1 MMKRLISAIRAL
13 IAIPAVFWSLLAGTA
28 LACGFVWGSWRNL
41 CVDCPSIAQI
51 HSWEPRQTSKLL
63 ARDGR
68 IIAEFGIQRRTPVAI
83 GSLPAYVPGAFVA
96 VEDKR
101 FYRHGG
107 VDPLGI
113 ARAARDLLLT
123 RSLEHGGGSTLTQ
136 QLARNIW
143 EDDIGFEKRLVRKLK
158 EAQVALELERA
169 YTKGQILEA
178 YMNQVNYDGVYGIEA
193 AARKY
198 FGKPATQL
206 NPAEAAL
213 LAAIPNRPRRYNPFL
228 NPEEARSRRDLVL
241 RRMAEQGIISAPEL
255 DRWAAVALPTPGSGD
270 RGPVAPYFEE
280 WIRQILDDRYGSQL
294 YTAGLE
300 IQTTLDLDMQL
311 LAERAMAWGF
321 GRIEERPG
329 FDHPP
334 YEEFA
339 EADEA
344 FETPYVQGAMIVLE
358 PSTGEVLA
366 MVGGRDF
373 VHSKFNRAT
382 QALRQ
387 PGSSF
392 KPFVYAAAVES
403 GIPPSHVVVDAPFAF
418 MQVSGEPWLPQNFDE
433 TFKGRMTIRQG
444 LRESR
449 NMIAIRLGWD
459 DVGIETVAQMAT
471 RLGLSSNIPRFPS
484 TTIGAAEVL
493 PIDMAKAYASFATL
507 GTRVEPHGI
516 LRVENSEGEVLWA
529 PQPEKTSVLDS
540 LEARVIVDMLE
551 DVVSN
556 GTGYTAIRIVAGL
569 PNEIAAAGKT
579 GTTNNSTDVWFNGF
593 TPNLHALVW
602 FGMDQPQEIRPN
614 ATGGGDAAP
623 VWGSFMRS
631 VYYGSE
637 ADEAHPA
644 TPPVREIPDRWPL
657 PEALLRLEVDN
668 QTGLLSSEWCPEAQR
683 YQEIFIPGTE
693 PTEPCDASLIFGGVP
708 LQHR

>member
-1 MMKRLISAIRAL
+1 M
-13 IAIPAVFWSLLAGTA
+13 
-28 LACGFVWGSWRNL
+28 WGSWRNL

-68 IIAEFGIQRRTPVAI
+68 LIEEFGIQRRTPVAI
-83 GSLPAYVPGAFVA
+83 GSLPGYVPGAFVA

-113 ARAARDLLLT
+113 ARALRDVLLT
-123 RSLEHGGGSTLTQ
+123 RSLDQGGGSTLTQ

-143 EDDIGFEKRLVRKLK
+143 DEDIGFEKRLLRKLK

-169 YTKGQILEA
+169 YSKDQILEA

-193 AARKY
+193 ASQKY
-198 FGKPATQL
+198 LGKPATQAD
-206 NPAEAAL
+206 PAEAAL
-213 LAAIPNRPRRYNPFL
+213 LAAIPNRPRAYNPFL
-228 NPEEARSRRDLVL
+228 NPAAAKSRRDLVL
-241 RRMAEQGIISAPEL
+241 RRMAEQGFISPSDLERWSAAP
-255 DRWAAVALPTPGSGD
+255 LPTPATRD
-270 RGPVAPYFEE
+270 REPVATYFEE
-280 WIRQILDDRYGSQL
+280 WVRQILDDRYGSQL
-294 YTAGLE
+294 YTAGLV
-300 IQTTLDLDMQL
+300 IRTTLDPDIQF
-311 LAERAMAWGF
+311 LAEQAMEWGF
-321 GRIEERPG
+321 QRIEERPG
-329 FDHPP
+329 FKHPH

-339 EADEA
+339 DVTEP
-344 FETPYVQGAMIVLE
+344 FLTPYVQGAMIVLD
-358 PSTGEVLA
+358 PATGEVLA

-373 VHSKFNRAT
+373 AHSKFNRAT
-382 QALRQ
+382 QAMRQ

-392 KPFVYAAAVES
+392 KPFVYAAAIQS
-403 GIPPSHVVVDAPFAF
+403 GIPPSHVVVDAPFGY

-471 RLGLSSNIPRFPS
+471 RLGLSTEVPRYPS

-516 LRVENSEGEVLWA
+516 LRVENAEGEVLWE
-529 PQPEKTSVLDS
+529 PQPEKTPVLDS

-556 GTGYTAIRIVAGL
+556 GTGYTAIRIIAGL
-569 PNEIAAAGKT
+569 PYEVPAAGKT
-579 GTTNNSTDVWFNGF
+579 GTTNNSTDAWFNGF
-593 TPNLHALVW
+593 TPNLHAIVW
-602 FGMDQPQEIRPN
+602 FGMDQPQEIRPRS
-614 ATGGGDAAP
+614 TGGGDAAP
-623 VWGSFMRS
+623 VWGNFMRS
-631 VYYGSE
+631 VYYGWE
-637 ADEAHPA
+637 GDETTPA
-644 TPPVREIPDRWPL
+644 IPPVREIPARWPL
-657 PEALLRLEVDN
+657 PETLVRLEVDN
-668 QTGLLSSEWCPEAQR
+668 RTGLLASEWCPETQR
-683 YQEIFIPGTE
+683 YLEIYIPGTE
-693 PTEPCDASLIFGGVP
+693 PTEPCDASGIFGRVP
-708 LQHR
+708 PQPR

>member
-1 MMKRLISAIRAL
+1 M
-13 IAIPAVFWSLLAGTA
+13 
-28 LACGFVWGSWRNL
+28 WGSWRNL

-68 IIAEFGIQRRTPVAI
+68 LIEEFGIQRRTPVAI
-83 GSLPAYVPGAFVA
+83 GSLPSYVPGAFVA

-113 ARAARDLLLT
+113 ARAVRDVLLT
-123 RSLEHGGGSTLTQ
+123 RSLDQGGGSTLTQ

-143 EDDIGFEKRLVRKLK
+143 DEDIGFEKRLLRKLK

-169 YTKGQILEA
+169 YSKDQILEA

-193 AARKY
+193 ASQKY
-198 FGKPATQL
+198 LGKPATQAD
-206 NPAEAAL
+206 PAEAAL
-213 LAAIPNRPRRYNPFL
+213 LAAIPNRPRAYNPFL
-228 NPEEARSRRDLVL
+228 NPAAAKSRRDLVL
-241 RRMAEQGIISAPEL
+241 RRMAEQGFISPSDLERWSAAP
-255 DRWAAVALPTPGSGD
+255 LPTPATRD
-270 RGPVAPYFEE
+270 REPVATYFEE
-280 WIRQILDDRYGSQL
+280 WVRQILDDRYGSQL
-294 YTAGLE
+294 YTAGLV
-300 IQTTLDLDMQL
+300 IRTTLDPDLQF
-311 LAERAMAWGF
+311 LAEQAMEYGF
-321 GRIEERPG
+321 QRIEARSG
-329 FDHPP
+329 FAHPR

-339 EADEA
+339 EATEA
-344 FETPYVQGAMIVLE
+344 FETPYVQGAMVVLD
-358 PSTGEVLA
+358 PATGEVLA

-373 VHSKFNRAT
+373 AHSKFNRAT

-392 KPFVYAAAVES
+392 KPFVYAAAIGS
-403 GIPPSHVVVDAPFAF
+403 GIPPSHVVVDAPFAY

-449 NMIAIRLGWD
+449 NMIAIRLGWN

-471 RLGLSSNIPRFPS
+471 RLGLSTEVPRYPS

-516 LRVENSEGEVLWA
+516 LRVENADGDVLWE
-529 PQPEKTSVLDS
+529 PQPEKTRVLDS

-556 GTGYTAIRIVAGL
+556 GTGYTAIRIIAEL
-569 PNEIAAAGKT
+569 PREVPAAGKT

-593 TPNLHALVW
+593 TPDLHATVW
-602 FGMDQPQEIRPN
+602 FGMDQPQEIRPG

-623 VWGSFMRS
+623 VWGRFMRS
-631 VYYGSE
+631 VYYGWE
-637 ADEAHPA
+637 GDETTPA
-644 TPPVREIPDRWPL
+644 IPPVREIPARWPL
-657 PEALLRLEVDN
+657 PETLVRLEVDN
-668 QTGLLSSEWCPEAQR
+668 RTGLLASEWCPETQR
-683 YQEIFIPGTE
+683 YLEIYIPGTE
-693 PTEPCDASLIFGGVP
+693 PTEPCDASGIFGRVP
-708 LQHR
+708 PQPR